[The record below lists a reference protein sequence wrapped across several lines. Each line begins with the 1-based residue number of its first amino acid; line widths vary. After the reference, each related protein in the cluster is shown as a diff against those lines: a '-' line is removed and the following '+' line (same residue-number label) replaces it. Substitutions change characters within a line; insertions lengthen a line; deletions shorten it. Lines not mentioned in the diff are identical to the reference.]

1 MKVFFDN
8 VNFNSSSGPNS
19 FAKRLSDELIRRN
32 YQISNV
38 ASKSFIPDVQLSFIM
53 SQKKIAPLVQR
64 LDGIYFNIE
73 QDYQVLNKPL
83 LETYENSESAVF
95 QTEFNKKLSEH
106 YFGNHLNSTVIRNG
120 TDLDLISSIQ
130 PVKNKILDKFEKVW
144 CCASSWRPHK
154 RLSENVRY
162 FLEVAPDTHCLVILG
177 SNPDFITKHPRVFYG
192 GEVGWGDLISIYKR
206 SDYFIHLS
214 WLDHCPNVV
223 VDARASG
230 CQIICSSAGGT
241 KEIAGKD
248 ATVIKEDDWDFSPIK
263 LYKPPEMDFSK
274 TVKNEYDIDISISRA
289 AKEYIDVF
297 KGVLRR

>member
-19 FAKRLSDELIRRN
+19 FAKRLSDELMRRN

-38 ASKSFIPDVQLSFIM
+38 VSKNFIPDVQLSFIM

-120 TDLDLISSIQ
+120 TDLDLISSI
-130 PVKNKILDKFEKVW
+130 
-144 CCASSWRPHK
+144 
-154 RLSENVRY
+154 
-162 FLEVAPDTHCLVILG
+162 
-177 SNPDFITKHPRVFYG
+177 
-192 GEVGWGDLISIYKR
+192 
-206 SDYFIHLS
+206 
-214 WLDHCPNVV
+214 
-223 VDARASG
+223 
-230 CQIICSSAGGT
+230 
-241 KEIAGKD
+241 
-248 ATVIKEDDWDFSPIK
+248 
-263 LYKPPEMDFSK
+263 
-274 TVKNEYDIDISISRA
+274 
-289 AKEYIDVF
+289 
-297 KGVLRR
+297 